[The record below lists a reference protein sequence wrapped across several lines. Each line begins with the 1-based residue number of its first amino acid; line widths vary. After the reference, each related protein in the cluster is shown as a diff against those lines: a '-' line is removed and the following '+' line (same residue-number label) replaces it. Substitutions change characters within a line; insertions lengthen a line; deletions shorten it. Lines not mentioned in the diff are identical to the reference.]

1 MKDPTDGLG
10 TIIVLLERLN
20 KDRLPRAMAIK
31 ERVDRGEKLSD
42 RDRMFLKEASNN
54 IRTVTPMV
62 AKNPEYQ
69 PLLDKVTSLISDIG
83 RKALE
88 NEKNS

>member
-10 TIIVLLERLN
+10 TIMVLLERLN
-20 KDRLPRAMAIK
+20 KDRLPRAMALK

-42 RDRMFLKEASNN
+42 RDRVFLKEASNN
-54 IRTVTPMV
+54 IRTVTPLT

-69 PLLDKVTSLISDIG
+69 PLLDKLANLVSHIS

-88 NEKNS
+88 NEQNS

>member
-42 RDRMFLKEASNN
+42 RDRKFLKEASNN

-69 PLLDKVTSLISDIG
+69 PLLDKVTSLISDIS